1 MEIKRIIE
9 LFNNAIVYT
18 NESDNIAHKDDI
30 NKMIE
35 HLENKQKSLVKIADI
50 IDEDS
55 VLFAIRNIIPTFKPM
70 IKVDIEYYYNLVKVI
85 KRNYNNLST
94 SINERLRQKNITF
107 AEWNYVDTKLTDLK
121 NNLSRSIYRLY
132 KNEKY
137 TDLTEDEINKKF
149 DQLQYLL

>member
-9 LFNNAIVYT
+9 LFNNAIAYT
-18 NESDNIAHKDDI
+18 NESDNIAHKDI

-50 IDEDS
+50 INEDL

-70 IKVDIEYYYNLVKVI
+70 IKVDTEYYYNLVEVI
-85 KRNYNNLST
+85 KRNYNNLSV

-121 NNLSRSIYRLY
+121 NNLLRSIYRLY

-149 DQLQYLL
+149 DQLQYL

>member
-1 MEIKRIIE
+1 MEIKRITE

-18 NESDNIAHKDDI
+18 NESDNIAYKDI
-30 NKMIE
+30 NKILN
-35 HLENKQKSLVKIADI
+35 HLENKQKTLVKIADI

-70 IKVDIEYYYNLVKVI
+70 IKVDTEYYYNLVEVI

-107 AEWNYVDTKLTDLK
+107 AEWNDVDTKLTDLK
-121 NNLSRSIYRLY
+121 NNLSHSIYYLY
-132 KNEKY
+132 KNDKY

-149 DQLQYLL
+149 DEF

>member
-9 LFNNAIVYT
+9 LFNNAIAYT
-18 NESDNIAHKDDI
+18 NESDNIAYKDI

-50 IDEDS
+50 INEDL

-70 IKVDIEYYYNLVKVI
+70 IKVDAEYYYNLMEVI
-85 KRNYNNLST
+85 KRNYNNLSK

-149 DQLQYLL
+149 DQLQYL

>member
-1 MEIKRIIE
+1 MELKRIIE

-18 NESDNIAHKDDI
+18 NESDNIAHVDI
-30 NKMIE
+30 KKILDQ
-35 HLENKQKSLVKIADI
+35 LENKQSSLEKIADI
-50 IDEDS
+50 INEDS

-70 IKVDIEYYYNLVKVI
+70 IKVDIEYYYNLMEVI
-85 KRNYNNLST
+85 KRNYNNLSN

-107 AEWNYVDTKLTDLK
+107 AEWNDVDTKLTELK
-121 NNLSRSIYRLY
+121 NSLSRSIYRLY

-149 DQLQYLL
+149 DELQYL